1 MVVQKTNVK
10 IKILTLMCGRN
21 APWQFSPAPAL
32 GVFDRGIALTLWK
45 QRE

>member
-1 MVVQKTNVK
+1 
-10 IKILTLMCGRN
+10 MCGRN

-45 QRE
+45 QREQPILDGKLII